1 MTGTV
6 PLYGSITSEVNR
18 MRRKYWLN
26 HLLGA
31 MFAFLLS
38 VSAVGCLTTGWEL
51 TVASPEKLLL
61 LCGLIAV
68 LTSFL
73 LYFRYG
79 WCGILLLSLHG
90 AYVLWKDGILAE
102 QIRSLAYTISKHFH
116 DVYGWKILGTLSP
129 EPSDLVLLLVA
140 YLAAVGVSWCI
151 CCRKPLLIALPPVLV
166 PLILCLITTD
176 TLPDETYL
184 CLLMFGIVLLLVT
197 DWGRRNNP
205 GQFAVLTLR
214 TAVPAAAALA
224 LLFALNPQEDYV
236 NHAADLQKEAATR
249 FRQLT
254 SSVGT
259 SVHGNIME
267 AFSGQ
272 KLNLRNI
279 GPKSSFTYS
288 VMQVTASYDGTIYL
302 RGRDYDIYTGTVWE
316 SSGERA
322 EMFPAG
328 QTGSG
333 TVSIKTYG
341 VRDVL
346 YLPYYPVNPAE
357 LFDGMSDN
365 RENTRTYSYTVS
377 RTPLPH
383 SGTSV
388 SGCTDLTSETTDW
401 AVPLVKTIVPP
412 DAAEWAAV
420 QLIGNYVRNS
430 AVYDRSTS
438 AMNPE
443 SGDFA
448 RWFLEES
455 DTGYCVHFATAA
467 AVLLRAAGIPA
478 RYVEGYLANGQA
490 NIQSIVTNQQAH
502 AWVEY
507 YDSADSVWRILEAT
521 PSSGISE
528 VLSGETES
536 EETEPEIPAPDEP
549 AEEPPPSVPEP
560 SGTSGQTG
568 SGSDT
573 SGTVPGKTTG
583 NSGGT
588 SAGTGITEAEITPF
602 TFPEWTKT
610 AVLLLLTAVLLPVQA
625 ELRMR
630 YKQKQWNKGSHNG
643 MALIRWKQ
651 SRRLARRT
659 KTKLPRE
666 LDELALKAKFSQHTI
681 TGEEL
686 ERFEQFRTQVRQ
698 KIRRMP
704 WYRRLLLRW
713 VFAE

>member
-18 MRRKYWLN
+18 MKRKYWLN

-38 VSAVGCLTTGWEL
+38 VSAVGCMVTGWKL
-51 TVASPEKLLL
+51 TVTSPEKLLL
-61 LCGLIAV
+61 LCGLFAI
-68 LTSFL
+68 LSSIL

-79 WCGILLLSLHG
+79 WCGLLLLSLHG
-90 AYVLWKDGILAE
+90 AYILWKDGILAE

-129 EPSDLVLLLVA
+129 EPSDLVLLLIA
-140 YLAAVGVSWCI
+140 YFAAVSVSWCI
-151 CCRKPLLIALPPVLV
+151 CRRKPLLIALPPVLI

-176 TLPDETYL
+176 TLPEEKYL

-205 GQFAVLTLR
+205 EQFAVLTLR
-214 TAVPAAAALA
+214 TSVPAAAALA

-236 NHAADLQKEAATR
+236 NHAVDLQREVTTR

-259 SVHGNIME
+259 SVRGNIMD

-279 GPKSSFTYS
+279 GPKNSFTYS
-288 VMQVTASYDGTIYL
+288 VMQITASYDGAIYL
-302 RGRDYDIYTGTVWE
+302 RGRDYDIYSGTVWE
-316 SSGERA
+316 SSDERA
-322 EMFPAG
+322 EMFSAG

-333 TVSIKTYG
+333 TVNIQTYG

-346 YLPYYPVNPAE
+346 YLPYYPVNPTE

-365 RENTRTYSYTVS
+365 IDNTRTYSYTIS
-377 RTPLPH
+377 RTPLPY
-383 SGTSV
+383 SGTPA
-388 SGCTDLTSETTDW
+388 SGCTDLPSVTTDW
-401 AVPLVKTIVPP
+401 AIPLVNTIVPP
-412 DAAEWAAV
+412 ETTEWAAV
-420 QLIGNYVRNS
+420 QLIGDYVRNS
-430 AVYDRSTS
+430 SSYDRSTS
-438 AMNPE
+438 VMNPE

-490 NIQSIVTNQQAH
+490 NLQSLVTNQQAH

-521 PSSGISE
+521 PAAGISE
-528 VLSGETES
+528 VLSVETES
-536 EETEPEIPAPDEP
+536 EETEPETPVPDETT
-549 AEEPPPSVPEP
+549 EDSPPSVPET
-560 SGTSGQTG
+560 SGTAGQTG
-568 SGSDT
+568 SGTSDT
-573 SGTVPGKTTG
+573 APGKTTG

-588 SAGTGITEAEITPF
+588 SAGTGITEAEKMPF
-602 TFPEWTKT
+602 TFPEWAKT
-610 AVLLLLTAVLLPVQA
+610 AVLLLLTATLLPVQA

-630 YKQKQWNKGSHNG
+630 YKQKQWNKGSPNE

-651 SRRLARRT
+651 TRRLARLT